1 MDKIDELDELD
12 ELDCSWIIEEE
23 SRGSG
28 NIVRENLDLIRCKFI
43 YIGLDN
49 SIIKIIKEKEDL
61 VIINSNDHSSKGIL
75 NDRLLQIIQ
84 NKRFLHNG
92 QRYKIIN
99 LVKFL
104 IDIEP
109 QKMSSFVKS
118 DIHNISSVQFLKE
131 LNFFGDILIE
141 PSIVYFHS
149 LATLYFFFKED
160 EMLIKPIK
168 SILKTNTGNSRT
180 TKKVRILEDLPDSFI
195 SNKKTKKVRI

>member
-1 MDKIDELDELD
+1 MDKID

-28 NIVRENLDLIRCKFI
+28 NIVRENLDSIRCKFI
-43 YIGLDN
+43 YTSLDN

-61 VIINSNDHSSKGIL
+61 VIINSSHHSKGIL

-84 NKRFLHNG
+84 NKRFLDNG

-109 QKMSSFVKS
+109 QKISTFVKS

-131 LNFFGDILIE
+131 LNFFGNILIE

-160 EMLIKPIK
+160 DILINPVK

-180 TKKVRILEDLPDSFI
+180 TKKVRILEDVTDTVLC
-195 SNKKTKKVRI
+195 NKKTKKVRI